1 MRAGSPSDE
10 LEPGLELFHRLAE
23 PESAAAR
30 MLVRELGMLETVQF
44 RNVAFDSHRG
54 ALAAHGGASTPAL
67 WDGERLHVGLDAI
80 RAALAAARRG

>member
-1 MRAGSPSDE
+1 MRAGPYDE
-10 LEPGLELFHRLAE
+10 RRASLELFHRLAE

-30 MLVRELGMLETVQF
+30 TLVRELGMLEAVQF

-54 ALAAHGGASTPAL
+54 ALAAHGGAATPAL

-80 RAALAAARRG
+80 RAALGAARRG